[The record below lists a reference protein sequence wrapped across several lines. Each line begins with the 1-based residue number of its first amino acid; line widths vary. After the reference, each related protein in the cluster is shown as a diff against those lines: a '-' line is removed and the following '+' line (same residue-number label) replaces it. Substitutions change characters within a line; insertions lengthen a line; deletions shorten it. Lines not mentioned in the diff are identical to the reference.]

1 MNGKLILE
9 MVELVMLSL
18 VAFILG
24 WMILALLVFIW
35 IVGTIIACTVLYF
48 VFICIFILFLCSFST
63 HLFPFVIVLD
73 KVRVELVDS

>member
-1 MNGKLILE
+1 

-48 VFICIFILFLCSFST
+48 VFIRIFILFLCSFSI

>member
-1 MNGKLILE
+1 

-35 IVGTIIACTVLYF
+35 IVGTIIACTLLCIYTYF
-48 VFICIFILFLCSFST
+48 YTFFCSFSI

-73 KVRVELVDS
+73 KVRVELADS

>member
-1 MNGKLILE
+1 

-35 IVGTIIACTVLYF
+35 IVGTIIACTLLCIYMYF
-48 VFICIFILFLCSFST
+48 YTFLCSFSI

-73 KVRVELVDS
+73 KVRVELADS

>member
-1 MNGKLILE
+1 

-48 VFICIFILFLCSFST
+48 VFICIFILFLCSFSI

-73 KVRVELVDS
+73 KVRVELADS